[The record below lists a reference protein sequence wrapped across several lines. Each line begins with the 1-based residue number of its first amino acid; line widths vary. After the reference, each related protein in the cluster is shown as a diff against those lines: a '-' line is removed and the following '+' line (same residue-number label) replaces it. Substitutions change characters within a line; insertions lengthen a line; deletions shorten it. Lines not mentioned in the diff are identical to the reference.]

1 MSARFTRTCWC
12 PQTPEMTGGPDPG
25 RPHDAGAHRR
35 YDNRAGRE
43 RNRQDLW
50 IGVSY
55 DLLMASSIS
64 GKLGLV

>member
-1 MSARFTRTCWC
+1 VG
-12 PQTPEMTGGPDPG
+12 QTQADHMTQ
-25 RPHDAGAHRR
+25 AAHRR

>member
-1 MSARFTRTCWC
+1 
-12 PQTPEMTGGPDPG
+12 MTQ
-25 RPHDAGAHRR
+25 AAHRR

-55 DLLMASSIS
+55 GLLMASSIS
-64 GKLGLV
+64 GKLVPVRGVEGGVSLGARES